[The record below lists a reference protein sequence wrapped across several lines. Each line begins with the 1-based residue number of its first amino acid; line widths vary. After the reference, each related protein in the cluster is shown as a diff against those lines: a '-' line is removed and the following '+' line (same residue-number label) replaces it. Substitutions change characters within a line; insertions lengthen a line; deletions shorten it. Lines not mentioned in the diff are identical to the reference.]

1 MWIYGVWCVMTDEQ
15 EWKEYKPYYRRG
27 NVKIDIE
34 LTDKNA
40 KKPEYQHVGE
50 DVGMDLYSIEEKEII
65 PTDWKLIDTGVKVA
79 IPEGYGAFVYPRS
92 GLALKRGVTILNA
105 DGVID
110 PGYRGTIG
118 VILINHGLEEVHVLK
133 GDRIAQLIIHKC
145 PQVEWNEVESLG
157 ETDRNK
163 GGFGHSGK

>member
-1 MWIYGVWCVMTDEQ
+1 MTDEQ

-34 LTDKNA
+34 LVHEKA
-40 KKPEYQHVGE
+40 KKPEYQHIGE
-50 DVGMDLYSIEEKEII
+50 DVGMDLYSVEDKNIKKC
-65 PTDWKLIDTGVKVA
+65 DWELIDTGIKIAV
-79 IPEGYGAFVYPRS
+79 PEGCGAFIYPRS
-92 GLALKRGVTILNA
+92 GLALKYGITVLNA

-110 PGYRGTIG
+110 PGYRGEIK
-118 VILINHGLEEVHVLK
+118 VLLINHNTNREWMKIEA

-145 PQVEWNEVESLG
+145 PQVEWNEVDSLDDT
-157 ETDRNK
+157 ERSE